1 MGPLSDQRVT
11 DDDGE
16 QRRKYELEEQ
26 DKSQFKTRAAMA
38 LVFGNALGLL
48 KNVLFPDDGTSS
60 QAVAAE
66 ATAAPPPHGGV
77 ADGERL
83 VGAVL
88 DTRRE

>member
-38 LVFGNALGLL
+38 LIFGNAFGLL
-48 KNVLFPDDGTSS
+48 KNVLFPDDGTSG

-66 ATAAPPPHGGV
+66 APASAASARRRCRQG
-77 ADGERL
+77 RI

-88 DTRRE
+88 DTRRG